1 MGVVGGTIHKSQGLE
16 TPNGFF
22 FFPELPLPPSPP
34 PTGLPSPTSS
44 HWWPAANTGHT
55 VRIQASRPPGPVS
68 LPLAFPMLCSLATS
82 FPPPMMNRV
91 DLFLRLRPSAKGG
104 RAKGLGA
111 RSSPAPTRPS
121 VPWPLALLGH
131 PTQGEDRCAC

>member
-1 MGVVGGTIHKSQGLE
+1 
-16 TPNGFF
+16 
-22 FFPELPLPPSPP
+22 
-34 PTGLPSPTSS
+34 
-44 HWWPAANTGHT
+44 
-55 VRIQASRPPGPVS
+55 
-68 LPLAFPMLCSLATS
+68 
-82 FPPPMMNRV
+82 MMNRV